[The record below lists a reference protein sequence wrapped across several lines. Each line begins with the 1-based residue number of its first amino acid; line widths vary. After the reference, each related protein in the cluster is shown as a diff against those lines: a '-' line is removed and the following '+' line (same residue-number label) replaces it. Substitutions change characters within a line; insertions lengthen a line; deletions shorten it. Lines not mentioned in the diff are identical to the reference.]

1 MFQLELLATYPGYAF
16 MFTAYRNT
24 IYTMRFIKRVAL
36 ISAVLFVAL
45 VTLSTLCIVY
55 LYNRFEDALV
65 YTASVGSDA
74 YNWYDKRVIRSRDE
88 WKADGIHATTAF
100 VTFTAPDL
108 STLSWNRLRSMC
120 KVMGVKV
127 KTKVQALAELRSMP
141 DYAVYSAHLL
151 TTH

>member
-1 MFQLELLATYPGYAF
+1 MFQLELLATQPAYAIL
-16 MFTAYRNT
+16 FTVYRNA

-55 LYNRFEDALV
+55 LYNRFESALV
-65 YTASVGSDA
+65 FTASVGSDA
-74 YNWYDKRVIRSRDE
+74 YDWYDNKVIRTTDE
-88 WKADGIHATTAF
+88 CMSDGLVPSF
-100 VTFTAPDL
+100 EFTMPDL
-108 STLSWNRLRSMC
+108 TALPWSTLRSMC
-120 KVMGVKV
+120 KAMGVKV
-127 KTKVQALAELRSMP
+127 KNKVQALAELRSMP